1 MEPII
6 KALFSLVVNHS
17 RCQVVQGIN
26 ATVSGQTV
34 NIGLTT
40 DAQNTISNG
49 IGLLGNVGNTGIKQL
64 KDGNATF
71 DIKGDGSVVKTTASS
86 SGVTIAVDTDKLSG

>member
-1 MEPII
+1 MTTGTGL
-6 KALFSLVVNHS
+6 K
-17 RCQVVQGIN
+17 
-26 ATVSGQTV
+26 ATVGGQTI

-40 DAQNTISNG
+40 DAQNAISNG
-49 IGLLGNVGNTGIKQL
+49 IGLFGNVGGTGIKQL

-86 SGVTIAVDTDKLSG
+86 SGVTIAVDTDKLAANTNLAYNS